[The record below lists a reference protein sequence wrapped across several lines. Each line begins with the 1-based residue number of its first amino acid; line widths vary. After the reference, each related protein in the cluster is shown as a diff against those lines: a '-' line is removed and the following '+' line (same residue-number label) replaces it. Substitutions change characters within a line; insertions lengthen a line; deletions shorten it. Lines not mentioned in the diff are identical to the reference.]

1 MKSAWSR
8 RFGLVLACCLWAL
21 PAAAQETVLP
31 RTALIE
37 DARQL
42 FAAIESAHPDPY
54 SKVGGRIAFH
64 RRFHE
69 MLGNIPERGM
79 TVSEFHRLLLPFVA
93 SVGDGHTAIRLPRG
107 TPPTPTGFPL
117 GFGIIEE
124 SLVVQ
129 NNASLDG
136 ESLLGGRLCSLEG
149 ISFEELLKR
158 QNRLRGIETVYGT
171 MALLCRSLMTRE
183 SLAALLP
190 EWKGGDEIACEL
202 ILAEGRRREF
212 RVPLLANAAAAADL
226 PKSRVAMP
234 DLERSDVAF
243 RFLDGSRQTALLA
256 VKDMMAYREGCEGW
270 LADGFAE
277 APQLIGEAYARFHS
291 GEPPQDVNKA
301 LQGIPSATE
310 TFRDLVLAM
319 KKAKTRNLIVDLRGN
334 GGGNGYMCWMLLYFL
349 YGDQAMRS
357 YSEGFAIPRYSN
369 LYFQQYTETSIEKL
383 NEGRAVPLEAGD
395 FDFSE
400 EDAYR
405 SGRGAAPI
413 ESNLAKSTTF
423 MAAYRSGTYNGIYT
437 PPVVVVL
444 CSPTTYSSGFN
455 LMQALGTKGA
465 AIVGTPS
472 AQSPNNYGDSLILPL
487 KNSGITAFVAF
498 KQIVTYP
505 DDPSRGGL
513 FPVDHPLTYAK
524 LASYGFDPNAEVL
537 LALEIIASGED
548 RAR

>member
-1 MKSAWSR
+1 M
-8 RFGLVLACCLWAL
+8 CCLWAL
-21 PAAAQETVLP
+21 PATAQEKVLP

-54 SKVGGRIAFH
+54 SKGGGRIAFH

-69 MLGNIPERGM
+69 LLSDIPEQGM
-79 TVSEFHRLLLPFVA
+79 TAPEFHRLLLPFVA

-117 GFGIIEE
+117 SFGIIEE

-129 NNASLDG
+129 NAVHMDG
-136 ESLLGGRLCSLEG
+136 ENLLGGRLLSLEG
-149 ISFEELLKR
+149 IAFDELLKR

-171 MALLCRSLMTRE
+171 MALLCRSLMTRQN
-183 SLAALLP
+183 LVALLP
-190 EWKGGDEIACEL
+190 EWKGGDQLACEL
-202 ILAEGRRREF
+202 LLADGRRREF
-212 RVPLLANAAAAADL
+212 RVPLNTNAAAAPDF
-226 PKSRVAMP
+226 PKSRVTMP

-243 RFLDGSRQTALLA
+243 CFLDGNKQTALLA

-270 LADGFAE
+270 MANGFAE

-291 GEPPQDVNKA
+291 GEPPQDVNKT
-301 LQGIPSATE
+301 LQAIPPATE

-319 KKAKTRNLIVDLRGN
+319 KKAKTRNLIIDLRGN
-334 GGGNGYMCWMLLYFL
+334 GGGNSYMCWMLLYFL
-349 YGDQAMRS
+349 YGDQAMKS
-357 YSEGFAIPRYSN
+357 YSEGFTVPRYSD
-369 LYFQQYTETSIEKL
+369 LYFQQYTEMSLEKL
-383 NEGRAVPLEAGD
+383 NDKRAVALATGD

-405 SGRGAAPI
+405 SGQGTASI
-413 ESNLAKSTTF
+413 ESDLAKSPTF
-423 MAAYRSGTYNGIYT
+423 MAAYRSGKFDGIYT

-455 LMQALGTKGA
+455 LMQALSTKGA
-465 AIVGTPS
+465 ATVGTPS

-513 FPVDHPLTYAK
+513 FPVDHLLTYSK

-537 LALEIIASGED
+537 LALEIIAAGEN